1 MVKDKKAYDIYV
13 YIVVDNI
20 GYNTFINY
28 NILCEQ
34 IFYFSINTRYKF
46 LFVKYYLIIYTY
58 YVYCQII
65 HG

>member
-1 MVKDKKAYDIYV
+1 MVKDKKAYNIYV

-34 IFYFSINTRYKF
+34 IFILVSIWDLSFS
-46 LFVKYYLIIYTY
+46 L
-58 YVYCQII
+58 
-65 HG
+65 